1 MNRAAYLRNPEKMLN
16 PMFKRLL
23 LIVALFAGTL
33 LGVACSYSFGGRGP
47 LPFSTIMVAPV
58 KNMTDLAQ
66 TQATLARNI
75 IDSLNAE
82 ANLEVVPYNGQAE
95 LSVEIA
101 EVKRTV
107 SLTNSRNTDVASTTT
122 MTLKLNCSLRDMRT
136 GKYYFRNRVIRVS
149 SENYMGGQAG
159 LLETQVFPQL
169 SRHAARK
176 IKDTIVST
184 W

>member
-1 MNRAAYLRNPEKMLN
+1 ML
-16 PMFKRLL
+16 KRLF
-23 LIVALFAGTL
+23 IVFCLFVGALC
-33 LGVACSYSFGGRGP
+33 GVSCSYSMGGRGK

-75 IDSLNAE
+75 IDSLNVE
-82 ANLEVVPYNGQAE
+82 EGLKVVPYNGQAE
-95 LSVEIA
+95 LTVVIA

-107 SLTNSRNTDVASTTT
+107 SLTSSRDTDVASTIT
-122 MTLKLNCSLRDMRT
+122 MSLKLNCSLRDMRT
-136 GKYYFRNRVIRVS
+136 GKYYFENRSVSVS

-169 SRHAARK
+169 ARDAARK
-176 IKDTIVST
+176 IKDTIVGT

>member
-1 MNRAAYLRNPEKMLN
+1 ML
-16 PMFKRLL
+16 KRLFVIFCL
-23 LIVALFAGTL
+23 LAGALCC
-33 LGVACSYSFGGRGP
+33 VSCSYSMGGRGK

-58 KNMTDLAQ
+58 KNMTDLPQ

-75 IDSLNAE
+75 IDSLSVE
-82 ANLEVVPYNGQAE
+82 AGLKVVPYNGQAE
-95 LSVEIA
+95 LSIVVA
-101 EVKRTV
+101 DVKRTI

-122 MTLKLNCSLRDMRT
+122 MTVTLNCSLRDMRT
-136 GKYYFRNRVIRVS
+136 GKYYFENRSISVS

-169 SRHAARK
+169 SRDAARK
-176 IKDTIVST
+176 IKDAVVGT